1 MTALSK
7 AADLAQRAAT
17 LTLFGTLVACG
28 AGIVN
33 QVREYKESVQETH
46 TPTSSSTT
54 TTNVV
59 ATTDGSKEPSNR

>member
-17 LTLFGTLVACG
+17 LALFGTLVACG

-33 QVREYKESVQETH
+33 QVREYKESVKET
-46 TPTSSSTT
+46 PSNTSSNSS

-59 ATTDGSKEPSNR
+59 ATGDSK